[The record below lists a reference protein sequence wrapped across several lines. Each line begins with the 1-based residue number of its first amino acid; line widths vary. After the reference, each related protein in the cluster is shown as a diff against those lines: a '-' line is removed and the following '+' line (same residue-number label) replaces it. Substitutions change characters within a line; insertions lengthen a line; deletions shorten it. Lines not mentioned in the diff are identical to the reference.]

1 MGLWRPIALVL
12 ASTTSVQF
20 GTAIA
25 TTAFVSAGPLG
36 AVWIRGLIAAAV
48 MMAWVR
54 PDLRGVTR
62 NQLRAVV
69 PYAVALAVMMSSI
82 YLALVDAPLGVVSAI
97 LMLGPLTVLA
107 LGSRDWLDIVCVA
120 IATCGV
126 AVLTL
131 SQGVGGPISLVG
143 IGWAL
148 LAAVA
153 FGAYIHAG
161 KGVSQAFDGLQ
172 GVAIALPL
180 VAILQTPLGIAFA
193 GPDLWE
199 PATLVALG
207 IAAVLATV
215 FPLSLEI
222 TALRSLSM
230 ATFGLLLAFEPAFA
244 VAAGFLIRG
253 EALVP
258 VQLIGIGLV
267 ILASVGSLG
276 PRGWTRRMGAANRRL
291 MADPAVTSLARVSL
305 FDGLSAPDLAAI
317 AKVVELRIVPV
328 GAILTKQGEPG
339 DEFYM
344 ISDGVV
350 EISVD
355 GHEIRHL
362 GRGDYLGEIALLS
375 GGPRTATAV
384 ASQPTEVFVLPEAS
398 FTSLLLRQ
406 PRLEDRILTT
416 VADRMRYH

>member
-1 MGLWRPIALVL
+1 MPRPGREEGTCRPPTSPAAPPDPMGIWRPIALVL

-25 TTAFVSAGPLG
+25 TTAFVAAGPLG
-36 AVWIRGLIAAAV
+36 AVWVRGVIAAGV
-48 MMAWVR
+48 MFLWVR
-54 PDLRGVTR
+54 PNLREITPTQV
-62 NQLRAVV
+62 RAVV

-148 LAAVA
+148 VAAFA
-153 FGAYIHAG
+153 FGLYIHTG
-161 KGVSQAFDGLQ
+161 KGISKAFDGLQ

-180 VAILQTPLGIAFA
+180 VAILQTPLGILFA
-193 GPDLWE
+193 GPGLWE
-199 PATLVALG
+199 PATLAALG

-215 FPLSLEI
+215 LPLSLEI

-244 VAAGFLIRG
+244 VVAGFVIRG

-258 VQLIGIGLV
+258 IQLIGIGLV
-267 ILASVGSLG
+267 ILASIGSLG
-276 PRGWTRRMGAANRRL
+276 PRGWTRRIGAANRRL
-291 MADPAVTSLARVSL
+291 MADPAVTNLARVTL
-305 FDGLSAPDLAAI
+305 FDGLTAPDLAAI
-317 AKVVELRIVPV
+317 AKVVQFRSVPP
-328 GAILTKQGEPG
+328 GTTLTKQGEPG
-339 DEFYM
+339 EEFYM
-344 ISDGVV
+344 I
-350 EISVD
+350 
-355 GHEIRHL
+355 
-362 GRGDYLGEIALLS
+362 
-375 GGPRTATAV
+375 
-384 ASQPTEVFVLPEAS
+384 
-398 FTSLLLRQ
+398 
-406 PRLEDRILTT
+406 
-416 VADRMRYH
+416 AD

>member
-25 TTAFVSAGPLG
+25 TTAFVAAGPLG
-36 AVWIRGLIAAAV
+36 AVWIRGLIAAGV
-48 MMAWVR
+48 MLVWVR
-54 PDLRGVTR
+54 PNLRELTPAQVG
-62 NQLRAVV
+62 AVV

-97 LMLGPLTVLA
+97 LMLGPLAVLA
-107 LGSRDWLDIVCVA
+107 LSSRDWLDIVCVGV
-120 IATCGV
+120 ATCGV

-131 SQGVGGPISLVG
+131 SQGVAGPISLVG
-143 IGWAL
+143 IGWSL
-148 LAAVA
+148 VAAVA
-153 FGAYIHAG
+153 FGAYIHTG
-161 KGVSQAFDGLQ
+161 KGVSKAFDGLQ

-193 GPDLWE
+193 GPDLWD
-199 PATLVALG
+199 PATLGALA

-215 FPLSLEI
+215 IPLSLEV

-244 VAAGFLIRG
+244 AVAGFVIRG
-253 EALVP
+253 EALLPIQV
-258 VQLIGIGLV
+258 IGIGLV

-276 PRGWTRRMGAANRRL
+276 PRGWTRRLGADNRRL
-291 MADPAVTSLARVSL
+291 MADPAVTSLAGVSL

-317 AKVVELRIVPV
+317 AKVVELRAVPA
-328 GAILTKQGEPG
+328 GAVLTVQGEPA
-339 DEFYM
+339 DEFFM
-344 ISDGVV
+344 IADGEV

-355 GHEIRHL
+355 GRELRHL
-362 GRGDYLGEIALLS
+362 GRGDYLGEIALVS

-384 ASQPTEVFVLPEAS
+384 ASKPTRLFVLPEPA
-398 FTSLLLRQ
+398 FMALLIRQ
-406 PRLEDRILTT
+406 HRLEDRILTT
-416 VADRMRYH
+416 VADRMRYG

>member
-1 MGLWRPIALVL
+1 MGIWRPIALVL

-48 MMAWVR
+48 MVAWVR
-54 PDLRGVTR
+54 PNVRDVTR
-62 NQLRAVV
+62 AQVGAVV

-107 LGSRDWLDIVCVA
+107 LGSRNWLDIACVA

-126 AVLTL
+126 AILTL
-131 SQGVGGPISLVG
+131 SQGVAGPISLAG

-148 LAAVA
+148 VAAIA
-153 FGAYIHAG
+153 FGAYIHTG
-161 KGVSQAFDGLQ
+161 KGVSKAFDGLQ

-180 VAILQTPLGIAFA
+180 VAILQTPLGVLFA
-193 GPDLWE
+193 GPGLFE
-199 PATLVALG
+199 PATLGALA

-244 VAAGFLIRG
+244 VLAGFVIRG

-258 VQLIGIGLV
+258 VQLVGIGLV
-267 ILASVGSLG
+267 IVASIGSLG
-276 PRGWTRRMGAANRRL
+276 PRGWTRRFGADNRRL
-291 MADPAVTSLARVSL
+291 MADPAVTSLARVTL

-317 AKVVELRIVPV
+317 AKVVERRAVPA
-328 GAILTKQGEPG
+328 GAILTVQGELG
-339 DEFYM
+339 DEFFM
-344 ISDGVV
+344 IADGEV
-350 EISVD
+350 EIDVD
-355 GHEIRHL
+355 DRDVRHL
-362 GRGDYLGEIALLS
+362 GQGDYLGEIALIS
-375 GGPRTATAV
+375 GGSRTATAV
-384 ASQPTEVFVLPEAS
+384 ALKPTRLFVLPEAA
-398 FTSLLLRQ
+398 FTALLVRQ